1 MEDVMP
7 RVDQNFQRVAV
18 FWVEMPAFLLC
29 HCCDF
34 VSVYVSLHMWLEET
48 NA

>member
-1 MEDVMP
+1 MP

-18 FWVEMPAFLLC
+18 LWVEMPAFLLC

-34 VSVYVSLHMWLEET
+34 VSVYVSLHMWLDRDKCI
-48 NA
+48 NV